1 MKSHFE
7 LTDNV
12 VVVTGGAG
20 LIGQSFAHA
29 ICDAAGTCIIADVND
44 AAAEDARAA
53 VLKRNPAAN
62 VDSVNMDICSPSSI
76 EAAIAYLDKKYGR
89 IDALVN
95 NAYPRNKNYGKNFFE
110 VEYADFCENISL
122 NLGGYFQT
130 SKSFAQYFYTQGHG
144 NIVNVASVYG
154 VIAPRFEIYDNTA
167 MTMPVEYAAIK
178 SGVIQLTQYM
188 AKYFKGRRIR
198 VNALSPGGI
207 LDGQDKQFV
216 AAYAAYCVN
225 KGMLE
230 KSDLSGG
237 LVFLLSDSSEFVN
250 GHNLVIDDGFTL

>member
-1 MKSHFE
+1 MKSLFD
-7 LTDNV
+7 LSNIV

-29 ICDAAGTCIIADVND
+29 ICAAAGTCIIADVNSASAAD
-44 AAAEDARAA
+44 ACAAILE
-53 VLKRNPAAN
+53 RNPAAN
-62 VDSVNMDICSPSSI
+62 VDSVHLDISSSTSI
-76 EAAIAYLDKKYGR
+76 DAAIAYLDDKYGR

-95 NAYPRNKNYGKNFFE
+95 NAYPRNKRYGRKFFE
-110 VEYADFCENISL
+110 VEYADFCENVSM

-130 SKSFAQYFYTQGHG
+130 SKSFARYFYTQGHG
-144 NIVNVASVYG
+144 NIINVASIYG

-178 SGVIQLTQYM
+178 AGVIHLTQYM
-188 AKYFKGRRIR
+188 AKYFKGRHIR
-198 VNALSPGGI
+198 VNSLSPGGI
-207 LDGQDKQFV
+207 LDRQDEQFV
-216 AAYAAYCVN
+216 AAYGAYCAS
-225 KGMLE
+225 KGMLD

-237 LVFLLSDSSEFVN
+237 LLFLLSRGSEFVT